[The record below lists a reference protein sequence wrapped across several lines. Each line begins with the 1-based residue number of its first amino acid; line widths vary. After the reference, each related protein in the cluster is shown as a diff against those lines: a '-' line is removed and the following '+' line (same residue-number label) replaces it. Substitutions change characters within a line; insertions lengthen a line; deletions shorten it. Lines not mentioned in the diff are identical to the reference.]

1 MGRRR
6 TNPPLQ
12 LPDRIPASELA
23 NWMRVNGI
31 SENLLAL
38 ELSVRYRT
46 VDGWLRGYR
55 PAPAWLEQRINYRAV
70 GPNAKLPRYGER
82 WPDEPQPAPVWLP
95 PAPVAT
101 PVATTPC
108 EHCGNPLAPGADCT
122 WWSCPGNDDAPPE
135 DE

>member
-1 MGRRR
+1 MGRKR
-6 TNPPLQ
+6 TNPTIR

-31 SENLLAL
+31 STNQLAL
-38 ELSVRYRT
+38 ELSIRYRT

-70 GPNAKLPRYGER
+70 GPNAKLPPYGER
-82 WPDEPQPAPVWLP
+82 WPVVPQSAPR

-101 PVATTPC
+101 PATC
-108 EHCGNPLAPGADCT
+108 ECGAELLPDGTC
-122 WWSCPGNDDAPPE
+122 SFHFCPFSDDDPPE
-135 DE
+135 D

>member
-1 MGRRR
+1 MGRTR
-6 TNPPLQ
+6 TNPTLQ

-31 SENLLAL
+31 STNLLAL

-70 GPNAKLPRYGER
+70 GPSAKLPPYGER
-82 WPDEPQPAPVWLP
+82 WPVVVQPAPRP
-95 PAPVAT
+95 TPMAT
-101 PVATTPC
+101 PATC
-108 EHCGNPLAPGADCT
+108 ECGAALLPDGTC
-122 WWSCPGNDDAPPE
+122 SFHFCPFSDDDAPD